1 MTAYQTD
8 YEAITGVLLG
18 RNAFYVAPRAAA
30 VGTATPPGKRGPKPK
45 PKVKQEKLI
54 APLPSKWNGANPAAM
69 PQARPAFNV
78 HIATADESRRTNS
91 IGGRK

>member
-1 MTAYQTD
+1 MSAYQTD
-8 YEAITGVLLG
+8 YEVITGVPLG

-45 PKVKQEKLI
+45 QEK
-54 APLPSKWNGANPAAM
+54 SKYNRGKLVPAHM
-69 PQARPAFNV
+69 PRPAFNV